1 MKQDPDLKLK
11 VKDIL
16 RVVQQIAPGK
26 SVELRI
32 PGYAAI
38 QCVEG
43 QVHKRGTPPNVVEM
57 CAKTL
62 VELMDN
68 PDRWQVYASN
78 GTILASGTN
87 SNLMKLF
94 VQVGKVLTVDRR
106 ACGE

>member
-1 MKQDPDLKLK
+1 MKQDSDLKLK
-11 VKDIL
+11 VNEIL
-16 RVVQQIAPGK
+16 NIVRKVAPGK

-32 PGYAAI
+32 PRYAAI

-57 CAKTL
+57 SAKTL
-62 VELMDN
+62 VELVDN

-94 VQVGKVLTVDRR
+94 IQVGKVLVVDRR